1 MMTEKKKELE
11 IYIHIPF
18 CVRKCAYCDF
28 LSGPAQEEEQEHYVE
43 ALLKEI
49 QAVRIAGVSET
60 DGHAVKDCYEVTTV
74 FIGGGTPSIL
84 PGEAME
90 QIMNALRGAFFIR
103 ADAEITM
110 EMNAGTVDREKL
122 RAYKR
127 AGINRLSIGLQSAD
141 DRELQMLGRIHTFA
155 QFLETYEMAREEG
168 FDNINIDLISALPG
182 QTEAGYE
189 ETVQKV
195 IALVPEHISSYSLII
210 EEGTPFY
217 ERYGQEDGKEK
228 SKLPDEDTERE
239 MYERTKILLEQVGY
253 HRYEISNYALPGREC
268 RHNIGYWERR
278 EYLGFG
284 IGAASLLDAS
294 RFSNISDRREYVK
307 AAGMYEGGEL
317 LKKIRTEREMLS
329 ERDQM
334 GETMMLGLRMM
345 KGVSKKAFAERFGKT
360 LEDVYG
366 ETIEKYLQWKLL
378 EETADGCIR
387 FTEQGISVSNP
398 VLAEFL

>member
-1 MMTEKKKELE
+1 MITEKKKELE

-28 LSGPAQEEEQEHYVE
+28 LSGPAPENEQADYVE
-43 ALLKEI
+43 ALIKEI
-49 QAVRIAGVSET
+49 RCGI
-60 DGHAVKDCYEVTTV
+60 KDSYEVMTV
-74 FIGGGTPSIL
+74 FIGGGTPSVL
-84 PGEAME
+84 SGDEME
-90 QIMNALRGAFFIR
+90 QIMGALRETFSIR
-103 ADAEITM
+103 EDAEITM
-110 EMNAGTVDREKL
+110 EMNPGTVDREKL
-122 RAYKR
+122 RAYRR

-141 DRELQMLGRIHTFA
+141 DRELRMLGRIHTFA
-155 QFLETYEMAREEG
+155 QFLETYKMAREEG
-168 FDNINIDLISALPG
+168 FDNINVDLISALPG

-195 IALVPEHISSYSLII
+195 LALAPEHISSYSLII

-217 ERYGQEDGKEK
+217 ELYGQDAGEE
-228 SKLPDEDTERE
+228 SLKLPDEDTERE
-239 MYERTKILLEQVGY
+239 MYERTKVLLEQAGY

-284 IGAASLLDAS
+284 IGAASLLNEG
-294 RFSNISDRREYVK
+294 RFSNISDRMAYVK
-307 AAGMYEGGEL
+307 AARTCEGAEF
-317 LKKIRTEREMLS
+317 LKKIRTEREALS

-345 KGVSKKAFAERFGKT
+345 KGVSKKAFAGRFGKT
-360 LEDVYG
+360 MEEVYG
-366 ETIEKYLQWKLL
+366 ETLTKYLRWNLL
-378 EETADGCIR
+378 EETKDGHIR